1 MWSGPLLV
9 LISWMLRQVVSK
21 CPGTVL
27 YLPSVKTSLKAT
39 YWFILRCS
47 KTPNEQIRLIYQTLF
62 VLNKFE
68 LELKA
73 LRWMSLFR
81 QTFLTSKS
89 CFALKKKC
97 SCQNYLSF
105 VMSTSGKRMP
115 SPIVFKNCVRINLL
129 GADAQTLTHKSFF
142 HDENFNLFLPL

>member
-89 CFALKKKC
+89 CFALKKKM
-97 SCQNYLSF
+97 L
-105 VMSTSGKRMP
+105 MP
-115 SPIVFKNCVRINLL
+115 ELL
-129 GADAQTLTHKSFF
+129 KLCHEYKWQGYAFTYCF
-142 HDENFNLFLPL
+142 